1 MILLSLFIQEQDD
14 IDFELSL
21 QRCSQSISWIYK
33 LLFPTKNGYTS

>member
-21 QRCSQSISWIYK
+21 QRCSQSISWK
-33 LLFPTKNGYTS
+33 FNLLFPTAGGYTS